1 MKHNFKKVF
10 HKSTVVLIFNLLSF
24 LGFAQI
30 YPVQVNP
37 VFNTPYSSKISDY
50 ATSLDEKMRL
60 LINPTDININ
70 NRQIRL
76 KMFIQGNGINAQ
88 STDFIEGASPIFI
101 NGGELLS
108 LTNVDLAAY
117 FQLQNLNG
125 LSAVDYANPLP
136 EGIYSICFE
145 VHDYATNLLLS
156 QKSCASIYLM
166 LNDPPLLNIPVK
178 NEQIAAS
185 NFPNILFT
193 WTPRQINATNVSYQF
208 ELKELIDPTIDP
220 QFGFEMAPVFY
231 QEELFASAFLY
242 DSGKPNL
249 VQGRRYAWRVKAI
262 STSGLSVNNIFKN
275 NGYSEVFWFKYD
287 ADCTPPTY
295 LLAETQSSSRVKL
308 TWQGTAQHTKYHVQY
323 KKKNVADAEWFS
335 VYTVNTQALITDL
348 EPSIT
353 YEFRVGASCEAIGSI
368 NQSYVY
374 SGVNDFI
381 LPANATPNA
390 GAYNC
395 GINPTISITNQ
406 TPLPSLLPSE
416 TFTAGDFPVKVLE
429 VFKSGNT
436 FTGKGYVTVPYLSDI
451 KISVVFDDITINTSY
466 QLINGVVETTYDPS
480 WGNVVDLDDF
490 VEVDIFTNPTDTS
503 NNGSTTTPINENT
516 PTSGSNTNSTQNNNN
531 TTGNSSNN
539 SSGTTS
545 TSNPTT
551 NSPNNPT
558 NPNQP
563 PVNNNNP
570 SNNTANEDDKFKS
583 TKLVI
588 FDDKFRVR
596 IANEGETLYYVGKF
610 KPTDIKLTLNTPK
623 SKVNPKDITW
633 FRNTSRLTEL
643 EGKLTFKLV
652 EPTTE
657 LGVNNFTIK
666 SLAGKPNKIEKI
678 VNIKWVEESYI
689 SESVSI
695 GTSTIPFLKKA
706 SELTKI
712 SEKINGLL
720 EKIPFFKKAKKNEK
734 LDADVGFYF
743 DIIPFKKELI
753 NTEDEN
759 SRLYYS
765 KKTTSGGLECG
776 IEGSAKFI
784 VWGLPYDKLPLP
796 DRFIR
801 IAKEYVTFDVYI
813 TAKANAG
820 GDIKFKYIEKKMV
833 EQNHWREDYKGFNPA
848 FIKFDME
855 FGAGAEVKIL
865 KENPYFT
872 LKGDASGIAKAQILN
887 LGWNGENFGFHYLEE
902 GINLDLTATCYAI
915 VSGLKFEMIP
925 FQKRIEIIKPNT
937 L

>member
-1 MKHNFKKVF
+1 MTHNFKKVF

-88 STDFIEGASPIFI
+88 STDFIEGALPIFI

-156 QKSCASIYLM
+156 QKSCASIYLL

-335 VYTVNTQALITDL
+335 VYTVNMQALITDL
-348 EPSIT
+348 EPSVT

-390 GAYNC
+390 SAYNC

-429 VFKSGNT
+429 VSKSGNT
-436 FTGKGYVTVPYLSDI
+436 YTGKGYVTVPYLLDT
-451 KISVVFDDITINTSY
+451 KIAVTFNNIGINTNY
-466 QLINGVVETTYDPS
+466 QLILGTVETTYRPD
-480 WGNVVDLDDF
+480 WVNVSDLDTILDGNQNS
-490 VEVDIFTNPTDTS
+490 NPS
-503 NNGSTTTPINENT
+503 ETTTQQLNFEIGSINDIHVNVQAGTITIIGSNGQTITIPINQQSQT
-516 PTSGSNTNSTQNNNN
+516 TTIIDSNGVQYV
-531 TTGNSSNN
+531 
-539 SSGTTS
+539 
-545 TSNPTT
+545 
-551 NSPNNPT
+551 
-558 NPNQP
+558 
-563 PVNNNNP
+563 VNNA
-570 SNNTANEDDKFKS
+570 T
-583 TKLVI
+583 
-588 FDDKFRVR
+588 
-596 IANEGETLYYVGKF
+596 GQ
-610 KPTDIKLTLNTPK
+610 
-623 SKVNPKDITW
+623 VNPKIESVVTAAESASKPIKFVIKNIDFFHDDKLGTMLHGKEIIVEVKKKEVSSIINIEKLKVKLGNTEIALVKENNK
-633 FRNTSRLTEL
+633 FLIKFLATKLNLKDNRNRLTILDSLGKKEIARL
-643 EGKLTFKLV
+643 EIVPYEAPIVKFDKPDGYAGEFLFDEGFKTIGILKDTIYYKSITVGKRTEKYYAPVIGLNITKSASIKVDIQDFEEIAKKDPDFKLI
-652 EPTTE
+652 
-657 LGVNNFTIK
+657 F
-666 SLAGKPNKIEKI
+666 KPNVIDK
-678 VNIKWVEESYI
+678 V
-689 SESVSI
+689 
-695 GTSTIPFLKKA
+695 
-706 SELTKI
+706 
-712 SEKINGLL
+712 KIN
-720 EKIPFFKKAKKNEK
+720 
-734 LDADVGFYF
+734 
-743 DIIPFKKELI
+743 
-753 NTEDEN
+753 
-759 SRLYYS
+759 
-765 KKTTSGGLECG
+765 
-776 IEGSAKFI
+776 
-784 VWGLPYDKLPLP
+784 
-796 DRFIR
+796 
-801 IAKEYVTFDVYI
+801 
-813 TAKANAG
+813 
-820 GDIKFKYIEKKMV
+820 
-833 EQNHWREDYKGFNPA
+833 EQN
-848 FIKFDME
+848 
-855 FGAGAEVKIL
+855 
-865 KENPYFT
+865 
-872 LKGDASGIAKAQILN
+872 
-887 LGWNGENFGFHYLEE
+887 
-902 GINLDLTATCYAI
+902 
-915 VSGLKFEMIP
+915 
-925 FQKRIEIIKPNT
+925 
-937 L
+937 